1 MSCEK
6 TTTEVTYENIKQL
19 LANAEWPLSTSQ
31 VAEEFDISQQAAYRR
46 LRKLQERGEVEKGDT
61 PATSLWRLAG

>member
-6 TTTEVTYENIKQL
+6 TTDEVTYENIKWL

-46 LRKLQERGEVEKGDT
+46 LRKLQERGEVEKSDT

>member
-1 MSCEK
+1 MSCKK
-6 TTTEVTYENIKQL
+6 TTTEVTYENIKRL

-46 LRKLQERGEVEKGDT
+46 LCKLQERGEVEKGDT